1 MKRLKYLSTLLVA
14 AVALIAAWLLWNFYT
29 QSPWTRDGKVR
40 AEQVGITPQASGSI
54 LQLNVTDNQR
64 VKAGEV
70 LFTIDDTPYRIAV
83 LNAQAQLAKAQAE
96 VAKAQAEQSKA
107 ASEARR
113 RRSLSQNAISAE
125 DLENVNTALN
135 TATTTLA
142 AARAGVGVTEA
153 ALKHA
158 QWQLSQTV
166 VKAPVDGWVTN
177 LSTRVG
183 DYATTG
189 HPVFALVDSHSFY
202 VLGYF
207 EETKLRHIRIGDPAQ
222 IILYSNQQTLKGHVA
237 SIGRAI
243 VDQSVEQGTGLV
255 ANIKPNIPGFV
266 SPNAFRCE
274 LPLIRCRP
282 MSPWSPAPPALF
294 QLAGS
299 NEPADPVVARTPL
312 G

>member
-40 AEQVGITPQASGSI
+40 AEQVGITPQVSGSI

-222 IILYSNQQTLKGHVA
+222 IILYSN
-237 SIGRAI
+237 
-243 VDQSVEQGTGLV
+243 
-255 ANIKPNIPGFV
+255 
-266 SPNAFRCE
+266 
-274 LPLIRCRP
+274 
-282 MSPWSPAPPALF
+282 
-294 QLAGS
+294 
-299 NEPADPVVARTPL
+299 
-312 G
+312 